1 MYATKIGALDG
12 TSWELLCQQVFKRKF
27 AADGYQ
33 QIPTSPGDFGLE
45 GFCKATGKAFQCY
58 CPEKQYNQAELYE
71 HQVDKITKDLG
82 KLKLAKNSAELQ
94 LRLGGTKI
102 RQWCF
107 VTPEINHNKLLAH
120 AQKKQAEVK
129 AWNLPFLSSDFSVEL
144 HDMDFYIFEIQELT
158 VAQGLPLTLGAPPPL
173 AIPPDGGEDFEK
185 NILRKSEARLASKA
199 SQPGYKGNVDQ
210 LVNVTTKNFLES
222 DHFYRQLEHE
232 APAVYLR
239 VALLIDEYARR
250 VEEDSITWTGTPEA
264 LTTQIRSDLEA
275 RLISLGHE
283 VGAVNAQKLARL
295 TVARWLA
302 VCTLDYS
309 IDQGG

>member
-12 TSWELLCQQVFKRKF
+12 TSWEQLCQQVFKRKF
-27 AADGYQ
+27 AGHGYQ

-45 GFCKATGKAFQCY
+45 GFCKANGMAFQCY
-58 CPEKQYNQAELYE
+58 CPEKQYTQAELYDR
-71 HQVDKITKDLG
+71 QVDKITTDLG
-82 KLKLAKNSAELQ
+82 KLKLAKNRVELQ
-94 LRLGGTKI
+94 LRLGETKI

-107 VTPEINHNKLLAH
+107 VTPHINHNKLLAH

-129 AWNLPFLSSDFSVEL
+129 AWKLPFLSADFSVEL
-144 HDMDFYIFEIQELT
+144 HDIDFYIVEIQELT
-158 VAQGLPLTLGAPPPL
+158 TAQGLPLTLGTPPPL
-173 AIPPDGGEDFEK
+173 ALPADGGEDFDK
-185 NILRKSEARLASKA
+185 NILRKSEARLASKM
-199 SQPGYKGNVDQ
+199 SHPGYKSSVDQ
-210 LVNVTTKNFLES
+210 LVNITTKSFLDS

-264 LTTQIRSDLEA
+264 LTTQIKNDLEA
-275 RLISLGHE
+275 RLVSLGHE
-283 VGAVNAQKLARL
+283 VGTANAHKLARL

-302 VCTLDYS
+302 VCTLDYGT
-309 IDQGG
+309 DQGA

>member
-1 MYATKIGALDG
+1 MYATKIGALNG

-27 AADGYQ
+27 AAHGYQ

-45 GFCKATGKAFQCY
+45 GFCKASGMAFQCY
-58 CPEKQYNQAELYE
+58 CPEKHYTQAELYDR
-71 HQVDKITKDLG
+71 QVDKITTDLG
-82 KLKLAKNSAELQ
+82 KLRQAKNSVELTR
-94 LRLGGTKI
+94 RLGETKI

-129 AWNLPFLSSDFSVEL
+129 GWNLPFISPEFSVEL
-144 HDMDFYIFEIQELT
+144 HDLDFYIVEIQELT
-158 VAQGLPLTLGAPPPL
+158 TAHGLPVTLGTPPPL
-173 AIPPDGGEDFEK
+173 ALPPDGSEDFEK
-185 NILRKSEARLASKA
+185 NILRKSEARLAAKA
-199 SQPGYKGNVDQ
+199 SLTAYQGNVEQ
-210 LVNVTTKNFLES
+210 LVNLTTRNFLES
-222 DHFYRQLEHE
+222 DHFYRQLERE

-250 VEEDSITWTGTPEA
+250 VEEESLTWTGTPEA

-283 VGAVNAQKLARL
+283 VGTVNAQRLARL

-302 VCTLDYS
+302 VCTLDYGT
-309 IDQGG
+309 DHGT

>member
-12 TSWELLCQQVFKRKF
+12 TSWEQLCQQVFKRKF

-45 GFCKATGKAFQCY
+45 GFCKANGKAFQCY
-58 CPEKQYNQAELYE
+58 CPEKQYSQTDLYSR
-71 HQVDKITKDLG
+71 QVAKITTDLG
-82 KLKLAKNSAELQ
+82 KLQLAKNSVELQ
-94 LRLGGTKI
+94 LRLGDTKI

-107 VTPEINHNKLLAH
+107 VTPDISHNKLLAH
-120 AQKKQAEVK
+120 AQKKEAEVK
-129 AWNLPFLSSDFSVEL
+129 GWNLPYIAADFSVEL
-144 HDMDFYIFEIQELT
+144 HDLDFYLVEIHELT
-158 VAQGLPLTLGAPPPL
+158 TAQGLPLTLGTPPPL
-173 AIPPDGGEDFEK
+173 ALSPDGGEDFDK
-185 NILRKSEARLASKA
+185 NILRKSEARLAGKA
-199 SQPGYKGNVDQ
+199 SHPGYKGNVDQ

-222 DHFYRQLEHE
+222 DEFYRQLERE

-264 LTTQIRSDLEA
+264 LTTQIKTDLEA
-275 RLISLGHE
+275 RLVSLGHE
-283 VGAVNAQKLARL
+283 VGTVNAQKLARL

-302 VCTLDYS
+302 VCTLDYGT
-309 IDQGG
+309 DQGA